1 MSLVRFF
8 SKPLW
13 LSKDAATRRHAV
25 ATEQASEL
33 LPQLARFA
41 REDVDAGVRLAAL
54 KRLADPGLAQAMAQD
69 DRDEGVRNAARNL
82 FAELLTGTHAAAPP
96 LADRIRL
103 LRAQDDARLIEQ
115 IASQAP
121 EAELRLAALA
131 RVERPA
137 LILERVTADADP
149 AVRRA
154 ALDRIDDENQLARI
168 SERARKADK
177 LISRLA
183 SERLTTLRIQRG
195 DVAEITVQAR
205 NLCEQLERLLREG
218 QGDEQAATI
227 AAAWQALGNNV
238 PPALTSRYLS
248 ARELFELS
256 RDPQRIALMRRR
268 SEDRLRLGTEL
279 RAIEEG
285 LRQATAAMH
294 GDLQERF
301 NALAEL
307 HARYANDEDEF
318 GADVSVRFARVGAQL
333 ATLASMPVETAA
345 PALVEVDSRR
355 EQAAAERVARSAAAR
370 TEREKKEKELARQMQ
385 EAISA
390 SATAMAAGRISEAHV
405 QHEQLTKL
413 RRELGQVPA
422 SLRQALAEVES
433 DYTRLADAQRWSD
446 DTRRQQLCEELEV
459 LPETGLHPDALATR
473 VREIQAEWTTLDRL
487 EAHAARRNDGLTR
500 RFRALCQ
507 KAIAPAKPYFEKRD
521 ELRKQGSEET
531 SQLIAEARQAVA
543 AEDPDWRALAAMRK
557 RSVEGLRTLDRV
569 NPRER
574 KNLAA
579 ELKQV
584 LGIIDERIKTQH
596 AQVESAKAALI
607 ARAAALA
614 EQADTRTAMNQARDL
629 QKLWQA
635 TGNGKRARDQAQWVV
650 FRAAIDAVFARADS
664 ERAERSAEERQAL
677 EASANLC
684 AELEA
689 MATADCPPERTEVQ
703 RIESA
708 WRALGCS
715 DPALRQRYQRAQD
728 ALGSLKSKLDKDKRR
743 ARFDVW
749 IAHHDLLRRLESKQ
763 IDAEAFAT
771 LRAALPAID
780 IGADAFQAR
789 IEARDLDTVMDAA
802 QSDALLDC
810 VIEAEQLAGIESAEA
825 DRQRR
830 MDLQVEKLS
839 ARMRGDQAPSP
850 VVALETLLE
859 QWIELGPADAADSG
873 LESRFNRAIPAIL
886 DTLGY

>member
-1 MSLVRFF
+1 MSLARFF
-8 SKPLW
+8 SKPRW
-13 LSKDAATRRHAV
+13 QSKDTATRRHAV

-33 LPQLARFA
+33 VAQLARFA
-41 REDVDAGVRLAAL
+41 REDADAGVRLAAL

-69 DRDEGVRNAARNL
+69 DGDEGVRNAARNL
-82 FAELLTGTHAAAPP
+82 FAELLTGTHAAAPS

-115 IASQAP
+115 IATQAP
-121 EAELRLAALA
+121 EAALRLAALA

-137 LILERVTADADP
+137 LILERVTADADA
-149 AVRRA
+149 AVRLA
-154 ALDRIDDENQLARI
+154 ALERIDDESQLARI
-168 SERARKADK
+168 SERARKGDK
-177 LISRLA
+177 VISRLA
-183 SERLTTLRIQRG
+183 GERLAALRIGRG

-218 QGDEQAATI
+218 DGDEQAATI
-227 AAAWQALGNNV
+227 AAAWQALGKNL
-238 PPALTSRYLS
+238 PPALLARYQS

-256 RDPQRIALMRRR
+256 RDPERIALMRQR
-268 SEDRLRLGTEL
+268 SEDRLHLSNEL
-279 RAIEEG
+279 RAIEAG
-285 LRQATAAMH
+285 LRQAASAARE
-294 GDLQERF
+294 DLQQRF
-301 NALAEL
+301 TDLAEL

-318 GADVSVRFARVGAQL
+318 GADVSVRFTRVGAQL
-333 ATLASMPVETAA
+333 ATLAAMPVTA
-345 PALVEVDSRR
+345 PAVAQAETDTRH
-355 EQAAAERVARSAAAR
+355 EQAAAERAARSAAAR
-370 TEREKKEKELARQMQ
+370 AEREQKDKELARQMQ

-390 SATAMAAGRISEAHV
+390 TATAMAAGKSAEAHV
-405 QHEQLTKL
+405 QHEQLAKL
-413 RRELGQVPA
+413 RRQLGQVPA
-422 SLRQALAEVES
+422 ALREALADVES
-433 DYTRLADAQRWSD
+433 NYIRLADAQRWSD
-446 DTRRQQLCEELEV
+446 DKRRQQLCEELEV

-473 VREIQAEWTTLDRL
+473 LREIQAEWTTLDRL
-487 EAHAARRNDGLTR
+487 EAHAARRNDGLAR

-531 SQLIAEARQAVA
+531 SQLIAEVRQAVA

-557 RSVEGLRTLDRV
+557 RGVEGLRTLDRV

-635 TGNGKRARDQAQWVV
+635 AGNGKRARDQAQWIV

-664 ERAERSAEERQAL
+664 ERAERTAQDRQAV
-677 EASANLC
+677 EAATSLC

-689 MATADCPPERTEVQ
+689 MASANGAVERSEVQ

-708 WRALGCS
+708 WRALAPG
-715 DPALRQRYQRAQD
+715 DAALRQRFQRAMD
-728 ALGSLKSKLDKDKRR
+728 SLETLKARLDKDKRR

-749 IAHHDLLRRLESKQ
+749 IAHYDLLRQYEKRK
-763 IDAEAFAT
+763 IDGEALTAA
-771 LRAALPAID
+771 RAQLAPLV

-789 IEARDLDTVMDAA
+789 IEALADASAIAAADADELRDCML
-802 QSDALLDC
+802 
-810 VIEAEQLAGIESAEA
+810 EAEQLAGLESAEE

-830 MDLQVEKLS
+830 MDLQVEKLA
-839 ARMRGDQAPSP
+839 ARMRGVQAPA
-850 VVALETLLE
+850 VAAALEELMTR
-859 QWIELGPADAADSG
+859 WIELGLPGDGDVEREARFKRAA
-873 LESRFNRAIPAIL
+873 AAIL
-886 DTLGY
+886 DTLG

>member
-1 MSLVRFF
+1 MSLARFF
-8 SKPLW
+8 SKPRW
-13 LSKDAATRRHAV
+13 QSKDTATRRHAV

-33 LPQLARFA
+33 VAQLARFA
-41 REDVDAGVRLAAL
+41 REDADAGVRLAAL

-69 DRDEGVRNAARNL
+69 DGDEGVRNAARNL
-82 FAELLTGTHAAAPP
+82 FAELLTGTHAAAPS

-115 IASQAP
+115 IATQAP
-121 EAELRLAALA
+121 EAALRLAALA

-137 LILERVTADADP
+137 LILERVTADADA
-149 AVRRA
+149 AVRLA
-154 ALDRIDDENQLARI
+154 ALERIDDESQLARI
-168 SERARKADK
+168 SERARKGDK
-177 LISRLA
+177 VISRLA
-183 SERLTTLRIQRG
+183 GERLAALRIGRG

-227 AAAWQALGNNV
+227 AAAWQALGKSV
-238 PPALTSRYLS
+238 PPALLARYQS

-256 RDPQRIALMRRR
+256 RDPERIALMRQR
-268 SEDRLRLGTEL
+268 SEDRLHLSNEL
-279 RAIEEG
+279 RAIEAG
-285 LRQATAAMH
+285 LRQPASAARE
-294 GDLQERF
+294 DLQQRF
-301 NALAEL
+301 TDLAEL

-318 GADVSVRFARVGAQL
+318 GADVSVRFTRVGAQL
-333 ATLASMPVETAA
+333 ATLAAMPVTA
-345 PALVEVDSRR
+345 PAVAQAETDTRH
-355 EQAAAERVARSAAAR
+355 EQAAAERAARSAAAR
-370 TEREKKEKELARQMQ
+370 AEREQKDKELARQMQ

-390 SATAMAAGRISEAHV
+390 TATAMAAGKSAEAHV
-405 QHEQLTKL
+405 QHEQLAKL
-413 RRELGQVPA
+413 RRQLGQVPA
-422 SLRQALAEVES
+422 ALREALADVES
-433 DYTRLADAQRWSD
+433 NYIRLADAQRWSD
-446 DTRRQQLCEELEV
+446 DKRRQQLCEELEV

-473 VREIQAEWTTLDRL
+473 LREIQAEWTTLDRL
-487 EAHAARRNDGLTR
+487 EAHAARRNDGLAR

-531 SQLIAEARQAVA
+531 SQLIAEVRQAVA

-557 RSVEGLRTLDRV
+557 RGVEGLRTLDRV

-635 TGNGKRARDQAQWVV
+635 AGNGKRARDQAQWIV

-664 ERAERSAEERQAL
+664 ERAERTAQDRQAV
-677 EASANLC
+677 EAATSLC

-689 MATADCPPERTEVQ
+689 MASANGAVERSEVQ

-708 WRALGCS
+708 WRALAPG
-715 DPALRQRYQRAQD
+715 DAALRQRFQRAMD
-728 ALGSLKSKLDKDKRR
+728 SLETLKARLDKDKRR

-749 IAHHDLLRRLESKQ
+749 IAHYDLLRQYEKRK
-763 IDAEAFAT
+763 IDGEALTAA
-771 LRAALPAID
+771 RAQLAPLV

-789 IEARDLDTVMDAA
+789 IEALADASAIAAADADELRDCML
-802 QSDALLDC
+802 
-810 VIEAEQLAGIESAEA
+810 EAEQLAGLESAEE

-830 MDLQVEKLS
+830 MDLQVEKLA
-839 ARMRGDQAPSP
+839 ARMRGVQAPA
-850 VVALETLLE
+850 VAAALEELMTR
-859 QWIELGPADAADSG
+859 WIELGLPGDGDVEREARFKRAA
-873 LESRFNRAIPAIL
+873 AAIL
-886 DTLGY
+886 DTLG

>member
-1 MSLVRFF
+1 MSLARFF
-8 SKPLW
+8 SKPRW
-13 LSKDAATRRHAV
+13 QSKDTATRRHAV

-33 LPQLARFA
+33 VAQLARFA
-41 REDVDAGVRLAAL
+41 REDADAGVRLAAL

-69 DRDEGVRNAARNL
+69 DGDEGVRNAARNL
-82 FAELLTGTHAAAPP
+82 FAELLTGTHAAAPS

-115 IASQAP
+115 IATQAP
-121 EAELRLAALA
+121 EAALRLAALA

-137 LILERVTADADP
+137 LILERVTADADA
-149 AVRRA
+149 AVRLA
-154 ALDRIDDENQLARI
+154 ALERIDDESQLARI
-168 SERARKADK
+168 SERARKGDK
-177 LISRLA
+177 VISRLA
-183 SERLTTLRIQRG
+183 GERLAALRIGRG

-218 QGDEQAATI
+218 DGDEQAATI
-227 AAAWQALGNNV
+227 AAAWQALGKNL
-238 PPALTSRYLS
+238 PPALLARYQS

-256 RDPQRIALMRRR
+256 RDPERIALMRQR
-268 SEDRLRLGTEL
+268 SEDRLHLSNEL
-279 RAIEEG
+279 RAIEAG
-285 LRQATAAMH
+285 LRQPASAARE
-294 GDLQERF
+294 DLQQRF
-301 NALAEL
+301 TDLAEL

-318 GADVSVRFARVGAQL
+318 GADVSVRFTRVGAQL
-333 ATLASMPVETAA
+333 ATLAAMPVTA
-345 PALVEVDSRR
+345 PAAAQAETDTRH
-355 EQAAAERVARSAAAR
+355 EQAAAERAARSSAAR
-370 TEREKKEKELARQMQ
+370 AEREQKDKELARQMQ

-390 SATAMAAGRISEAHV
+390 TATAMAAGKSAEAHV
-405 QHEQLTKL
+405 QHEQLAKL
-413 RRELGQVPA
+413 RRQLGQVPA
-422 SLRQALAEVES
+422 ALREALADVES
-433 DYTRLADAQRWSD
+433 NYIKLADAQRWSD
-446 DTRRQQLCEELEV
+446 DKRRQQLCEELEV

-473 VREIQAEWTTLDRL
+473 LREIQAEWTTLDRL
-487 EAHAARRNDGLTR
+487 EAHAARRNDGLAR

-557 RSVEGLRTLDRV
+557 RSVEGLRMLDRV

-584 LGIIDERIKTQH
+584 LGIIDERIKMQH
-596 AQVESAKAALI
+596 AQVESAKSALI

-635 TGNGKRARDQAQWVV
+635 AGNGKRSRDQAQWIV

-664 ERAERSAEERQAL
+664 ERAERSAQDRQAV
-677 EASANLC
+677 EAATSLC

-689 MATADCPPERTEVQ
+689 MARANGAVERSELQ

-708 WRALGCS
+708 WRALAPG
-715 DPALRQRYQRAQD
+715 DAALRQRFQRARD
-728 ALGSLKSKLDKDKRR
+728 ALEALKSKLDKDKRR
-743 ARFDVW
+743 AHFDVW
-749 IAHHDLLRRLESKQ
+749 IAHYDLLRQFETRQ
-763 IDAEAFAT
+763 IDGEA
-771 LRAALPAID
+771 LAAAHARLAPLV

-789 IEARDLDTVMDAA
+789 IEAMADGSAIATADADDLR
-802 QSDALLDC
+802 DC
-810 VIEAEQLAGIESAEA
+810 VLEAEQLAGLESAGE

-830 MDLQVEKLS
+830 MDLQVEKLA
-839 ARMRGDQAPSP
+839 ARMRGVQAPAAAA
-850 VVALETLLE
+850 ALEELMTR
-859 QWIELGPADAADSG
+859 WTELGLPGDGDGEREARFKRAA
-873 LESRFNRAIPAIL
+873 AAIL
-886 DTLGY
+886 DTLG

>member
-1 MSLVRFF
+1 MSLARFF
-8 SKPLW
+8 SKPRW
-13 LSKDAATRRHAV
+13 QSKDAATRRHAV

-33 LPQLARFA
+33 VAQLARFA
-41 REDVDAGVRLAAL
+41 REDADAGVRLAAL

-69 DRDEGVRNAARNL
+69 DGDEGVRNAARNL
-82 FAELLTGTHAAAPP
+82 FAELLTGTHAAAPS

-115 IASQAP
+115 IATQAP
-121 EAELRLAALA
+121 EAALRLAALA

-137 LILERVTADADP
+137 LILERVTADADA
-149 AVRRA
+149 AVRLA
-154 ALDRIDDENQLARI
+154 ALERIDDESQLARI
-168 SERARKADK
+168 SERARKGDK
-177 LISRLA
+177 VISRLA
-183 SERLTTLRIQRG
+183 GERLAALRIGRG

-227 AAAWQALGNNV
+227 AAAWQALGKSV
-238 PPALTSRYLS
+238 PPALLARYQS

-256 RDPQRIALMRRR
+256 RDPERIALMRQR
-268 SEDRLRLGTEL
+268 SEDRLHLSNEL
-279 RAIEEG
+279 RAIEAG
-285 LRQATAAMH
+285 LRQPASAARE
-294 GDLQERF
+294 DLQQRF
-301 NALAEL
+301 TDLAEL

-318 GADVSVRFARVGAQL
+318 GADVSVRFTRVGAQL
-333 ATLASMPVETAA
+333 ATLAAMPVTA
-345 PALVEVDSRR
+345 PAVAQAETDTRH
-355 EQAAAERVARSAAAR
+355 EQAAAERAARSAAAR
-370 TEREKKEKELARQMQ
+370 AEREQKDKELARQMQ

-390 SATAMAAGRISEAHV
+390 TATAMAAGKSAEAHV
-405 QHEQLTKL
+405 QHEQLAKL
-413 RRELGQVPA
+413 RRQLGQVPA
-422 SLRQALAEVES
+422 ALREALADVES
-433 DYTRLADAQRWSD
+433 NYIRLADAQRWSD
-446 DTRRQQLCEELEV
+446 DKRRQQLCEELEV

-473 VREIQAEWTTLDRL
+473 LREIQAEWTTLDRL
-487 EAHAARRNDGLTR
+487 EAHAARRNDGLAR

-531 SQLIAEARQAVA
+531 SQLIAEVRQAVA

-557 RSVEGLRTLDRV
+557 RGVEGLRTLDRV

-635 TGNGKRARDQAQWVV
+635 AGNGKRARDQAQWIV

-664 ERAERSAEERQAL
+664 ERAERTAQDRQAV
-677 EASANLC
+677 EAATSLC

-689 MATADCPPERTEVQ
+689 MASANGAVERSEVQ

-708 WRALGCS
+708 WRALAPG
-715 DPALRQRYQRAQD
+715 DAALRQRFQRAMD
-728 ALGSLKSKLDKDKRR
+728 SLETLKARLDKDKRR

-749 IAHHDLLRRLESKQ
+749 IAHYDLLRQYEKRK
-763 IDAEAFAT
+763 IDGEALTAA
-771 LRAALPAID
+771 RAQLAPLV

-789 IEARDLDTVMDAA
+789 IEALADASAIAAADADELRDCML
-802 QSDALLDC
+802 
-810 VIEAEQLAGIESAEA
+810 EAEQLAGLESAEE

-830 MDLQVEKLS
+830 MDLQVEKLA
-839 ARMRGDQAPSP
+839 ARMRGVQAPA
-850 VVALETLLE
+850 VAAALEELMTR
-859 QWIELGPADAADSG
+859 WIELGLPGDGDVEREARFKRAA
-873 LESRFNRAIPAIL
+873 AAIL
-886 DTLGY
+886 DTLG

>member
-1 MSLVRFF
+1 MSLARFF
-8 SKPLW
+8 SKPRW
-13 LSKDAATRRHAV
+13 QSKDAATRRHAV

-33 LPQLARFA
+33 VAQLARFA
-41 REDVDAGVRLAAL
+41 REDADAGVRLAAL

-69 DRDEGVRNAARNL
+69 DGDEGVRNAARNL
-82 FAELLTGTHAAAPP
+82 FAELLTGTHAAAPS

-115 IASQAP
+115 IATQAP
-121 EAELRLAALA
+121 EAALRLAALA

-137 LILERVTADADP
+137 LILERVTADADA
-149 AVRRA
+149 AVRLA
-154 ALDRIDDENQLARI
+154 ALERIDDESQLARI
-168 SERARKADK
+168 SERARKGDK
-177 LISRLA
+177 VISRLA
-183 SERLTTLRIQRG
+183 GERLAALRIGRG

-218 QGDEQAATI
+218 DGDEQAATI
-227 AAAWQALGNNV
+227 AAAWQALGKNL
-238 PPALTSRYLS
+238 PPALLARYQS

-256 RDPQRIALMRRR
+256 RDPERIALMRQR
-268 SEDRLRLGTEL
+268 SEDRLHLSNEL
-279 RAIEEG
+279 RAIEAG
-285 LRQATAAMH
+285 LRQPASAARE
-294 GDLQERF
+294 DLQQRF
-301 NALAEL
+301 TDLAEL

-318 GADVSVRFARVGAQL
+318 GADVSVRFTRVGAQL
-333 ATLASMPVETAA
+333 ATLAAMPVTA
-345 PALVEVDSRR
+345 PAVAQAETDTRH
-355 EQAAAERVARSAAAR
+355 EQAAAERAARSAAAR
-370 TEREKKEKELARQMQ
+370 AEREQKDKELARQMQ

-390 SATAMAAGRISEAHV
+390 TATAMAAGKSAEAHV
-405 QHEQLTKL
+405 QHEQLAKL
-413 RRELGQVPA
+413 RRQLGQVPA
-422 SLRQALAEVES
+422 ALREALADVES
-433 DYTRLADAQRWSD
+433 NYIRLADAQRWSD
-446 DTRRQQLCEELEV
+446 DKRRQQLCEELEV

-473 VREIQAEWTTLDRL
+473 LREIQAEWTTLDRL
-487 EAHAARRNDGLTR
+487 EAHAARRNDGLAR

-543 AEDPDWRALAAMRK
+543 TEDPDWRALAAMRK
-557 RSVEGLRTLDRV
+557 RGVEGLRTLDRV

-635 TGNGKRARDQAQWVV
+635 AGNGKRARDQAQWIV

-664 ERAERSAEERQAL
+664 ERAERTAQDRQAV
-677 EASANLC
+677 EAATSLC

-689 MATADCPPERTEVQ
+689 MASANGAVERSEVQ

-708 WRALGCS
+708 WRALAPG
-715 DPALRQRYQRAQD
+715 DAALRQRFQRAQD
-728 ALGSLKSKLDKDKRR
+728 SLETLKARLDKDKRR

-749 IAHHDLLRRLESKQ
+749 IAHYDLLRQFETRQ
-763 IDAEAFAT
+763 IDGEALTAA
-771 LRAALPAID
+771 RAQLAPLV
-780 IGADAFQAR
+780 IGADVFQAR
-789 IEARDLDTVMDAA
+789 IEALADASAMPAADADELRDCML
-802 QSDALLDC
+802 
-810 VIEAEQLAGIESAEA
+810 EAEQLAGLESAEE

-830 MDLQVEKLS
+830 MDLQVEKLA
-839 ARMRGDQAPSP
+839 ARMRGVQAPA
-850 VVALETLLE
+850 VAAALEELMTR
-859 QWIELGPADAADSG
+859 WIELGLPGDGDVEREARFKRAA
-873 LESRFNRAIPAIL
+873 AAIL
-886 DTLGY
+886 DTLG

>member
-1 MSLVRFF
+1 MSLARFF
-8 SKPLW
+8 SKPRW
-13 LSKDAATRRHAV
+13 QSKDTATRRHAV

-33 LPQLARFA
+33 VAQLARFA
-41 REDVDAGVRLAAL
+41 REDADAGVRLAAL

-69 DRDEGVRNAARNL
+69 DGDEGVRNAARNL
-82 FAELLTGTHAAAPP
+82 FAELLTGTHAAAPS

-115 IASQAP
+115 IATQAP
-121 EAELRLAALA
+121 EAALRLAALA

-137 LILERVTADADP
+137 LILERVTADADA
-149 AVRRA
+149 AVRLA
-154 ALDRIDDENQLARI
+154 ALERIDDESQLARI
-168 SERARKADK
+168 SERARKGDK
-177 LISRLA
+177 VISRLA
-183 SERLTTLRIQRG
+183 GERLAALRIGRG

-227 AAAWQALGNNV
+227 AAAWQALGKSV
-238 PPALTSRYLS
+238 PPALLARYQS

-256 RDPQRIALMRRR
+256 RDPERIALMRQR
-268 SEDRLRLGTEL
+268 SEDRLHLSNEL
-279 RAIEEG
+279 RAIEAG
-285 LRQATAAMH
+285 LRQAASAARE
-294 GDLQERF
+294 DLQQRF
-301 NALAEL
+301 TDLAEL

-318 GADVSVRFARVGAQL
+318 GADVSVRFTRVGAQL
-333 ATLASMPVETAA
+333 ATLAAMPVTA
-345 PALVEVDSRR
+345 PAVAQAETDTRH
-355 EQAAAERVARSAAAR
+355 EQAAAERAARSAAAR
-370 TEREKKEKELARQMQ
+370 AEREQKDKELARQMQ

-390 SATAMAAGRISEAHV
+390 TATAMAAGKSAEAHV
-405 QHEQLTKL
+405 QHEQLAKL
-413 RRELGQVPA
+413 RRQLGQVPA
-422 SLRQALAEVES
+422 ALREALADVES
-433 DYTRLADAQRWSD
+433 NYIRLADAQRWSD
-446 DTRRQQLCEELEV
+446 DKRRQQLCEELEV

-473 VREIQAEWTTLDRL
+473 LREIQAEWTTLDRL
-487 EAHAARRNDGLTR
+487 EAHAARRNDGLAR

-531 SQLIAEARQAVA
+531 SQLIAEVRQAVA

-557 RSVEGLRTLDRV
+557 RGVEGLRTLDRV

-635 TGNGKRARDQAQWVV
+635 AGNGKRARDQAQWIV

-664 ERAERSAEERQAL
+664 ERAERTAQDRQAV
-677 EASANLC
+677 EAATSLC

-689 MATADCPPERTEVQ
+689 MASANGAVERSEVQ

-708 WRALGCS
+708 WRALAPG
-715 DPALRQRYQRAQD
+715 DAALRQRFQRAMD
-728 ALGSLKSKLDKDKRR
+728 SLETLKARLDKDKRR

-749 IAHHDLLRRLESKQ
+749 IAHYDLLRQYEKRK
-763 IDAEAFAT
+763 IDGEALTAA
-771 LRAALPAID
+771 RAQLAPLV

-789 IEARDLDTVMDAA
+789 IEALADASAIAAADADELRDCML
-802 QSDALLDC
+802 
-810 VIEAEQLAGIESAEA
+810 EAEQLAGLESAEE

-830 MDLQVEKLS
+830 MDLQVEKLA
-839 ARMRGDQAPSP
+839 ARMRGVQAPA
-850 VVALETLLE
+850 VAAALEELMTR
-859 QWIELGPADAADSG
+859 WIELGLPGDGDVEREARFKRAA
-873 LESRFNRAIPAIL
+873 AAIL
-886 DTLGY
+886 DTLG

>member
-1 MSLVRFF
+1 MSLARFF
-8 SKPLW
+8 SKPRW
-13 LSKDAATRRHAV
+13 QSKDAATRRHAV

-33 LPQLARFA
+33 VAQLARFA
-41 REDVDAGVRLAAL
+41 REDADAGVRLAAL

-69 DRDEGVRNAARNL
+69 DGDEGVRNAARNL
-82 FAELLTGTHAAAPP
+82 FAELLTGTHAAAPS

-115 IASQAP
+115 IATQAP
-121 EAELRLAALA
+121 EAALRLAALA

-137 LILERVTADADP
+137 LILERVTADADA
-149 AVRRA
+149 AVRLA
-154 ALDRIDDENQLARI
+154 ALERIDDESQLARI
-168 SERARKADK
+168 SERARKGDK
-177 LISRLA
+177 VISRLA
-183 SERLTTLRIQRG
+183 GERLAALRIGRG

-218 QGDEQAATI
+218 DGDEQAATI
-227 AAAWQALGNNV
+227 AAAWQALGKNL
-238 PPALTSRYLS
+238 PPALLARYQS

-256 RDPQRIALMRRR
+256 RDPERIALMRQR
-268 SEDRLRLGTEL
+268 SEDRLHLSNEL
-279 RAIEEG
+279 RAIEAG
-285 LRQATAAMH
+285 LRQPASAARE
-294 GDLQERF
+294 DLQQRF
-301 NALAEL
+301 TDLAEL

-318 GADVSVRFARVGAQL
+318 GADVSVRFTRVGAQL
-333 ATLASMPVETAA
+333 ATLAAMPVTA
-345 PALVEVDSRR
+345 PAAAQAETDTRH
-355 EQAAAERVARSAAAR
+355 EQAAAERAARSAAAR
-370 TEREKKEKELARQMQ
+370 AEREQKDKELARQMQ

-390 SATAMAAGRISEAHV
+390 TATAMAAGKSAEAHV
-405 QHEQLTKL
+405 QHEQLAKL
-413 RRELGQVPA
+413 RRQLGQVPA
-422 SLRQALAEVES
+422 ALREALADVES
-433 DYTRLADAQRWSD
+433 NYIRLADAQRWSD
-446 DTRRQQLCEELEV
+446 DKRRQQLCEELEV

-473 VREIQAEWTTLDRL
+473 LREIQAEWTTLDRL
-487 EAHAARRNDGLTR
+487 EAHAARRNDGLAR

-531 SQLIAEARQAVA
+531 SQLIAEVRQAVA

-557 RSVEGLRTLDRV
+557 RGVEGLRTLDRV

-635 TGNGKRARDQAQWVV
+635 AGNGKRARDQAQWIV

-664 ERAERSAEERQAL
+664 ERAERTAQDRQAV
-677 EASANLC
+677 EAATSLC

-689 MATADCPPERTEVQ
+689 MASANGAVERSEVQ

-708 WRALGCS
+708 WRALAPG
-715 DPALRQRYQRAQD
+715 DAALRQRFQRAMD
-728 ALGSLKSKLDKDKRR
+728 SLETLKARLDKDKRR

-749 IAHHDLLRRLESKQ
+749 IAHYDLLRQYEKRK
-763 IDAEAFAT
+763 IDGEALTAA
-771 LRAALPAID
+771 RAQLAPLV

-789 IEARDLDTVMDAA
+789 IEALADASAIAAADADELRDCML
-802 QSDALLDC
+802 
-810 VIEAEQLAGIESAEA
+810 EAEQLAGLESAEE

-830 MDLQVEKLS
+830 MDLQVEKLA
-839 ARMRGDQAPSP
+839 ARMRGVQAPA
-850 VVALETLLE
+850 VAAALEELMTR
-859 QWIELGPADAADSG
+859 WIELGLPGDGDVEREARFKRAA
-873 LESRFNRAIPAIL
+873 AAIL
-886 DTLGY
+886 DTLG

>member
-1 MSLVRFF
+1 MSLARFF
-8 SKPLW
+8 SKPRW
-13 LSKDAATRRHAV
+13 QSKDTATRRHAV
-25 ATEQASEL
+25 VNEQASEL
-33 LPQLARFA
+33 VAQLARIA
-41 REDVDAGVRLAAL
+41 REDADAGVRLAAL

-69 DRDEGVRNAARNL
+69 DGDEGVRNAARNL
-82 FAELLTGTHAAAPP
+82 FAELLTGTHAAAPS

-115 IASQAP
+115 IATQAP
-121 EAELRLAALA
+121 EAALRLAALA

-137 LILERVTADADP
+137 LILERVTADADA
-149 AVRRA
+149 AVRLA
-154 ALDRIDDENQLARI
+154 ALERIDDESQLARI
-168 SERARKADK
+168 SERARKGDK
-177 LISRLA
+177 VISRLA
-183 SERLTTLRIQRG
+183 GERLAALRIGRG

-218 QGDEQAATI
+218 DGDEQAATI
-227 AAAWQALGNNV
+227 AAAWQALGKNL
-238 PPALTSRYLS
+238 PPALLARYQS

-256 RDPQRIALMRRR
+256 RDPQRIALMRQR
-268 SEDRLRLGTEL
+268 SEDRLHLSNEL
-279 RAIEEG
+279 RAIEAG
-285 LRQATAAMH
+285 LRQAASAARE
-294 GDLQERF
+294 DLQQRF
-301 NALAEL
+301 TDLAEL

-318 GADVSVRFARVGAQL
+318 GADVSVRFTRVGAQL
-333 ATLASMPVETAA
+333 ATLAAMPVTA
-345 PALVEVDSRR
+345 PAVAQAETDTRH
-355 EQAAAERVARSAAAR
+355 EQAAAERAARSAAAR
-370 TEREKKEKELARQMQ
+370 AEREQKDKELARQMQ

-390 SATAMAAGRISEAHV
+390 TATAMAAGKSAEAHV
-405 QHEQLTKL
+405 QHEQLAKL
-413 RRELGQVPA
+413 RRQLGQVPA
-422 SLRQALAEVES
+422 ALREALADVES
-433 DYTRLADAQRWSD
+433 NYIRLADAQRWSD
-446 DTRRQQLCEELEV
+446 DKRRQQLCEELEV

-473 VREIQAEWTTLDRL
+473 LREIQAEWTTLDRL
-487 EAHAARRNDGLTR
+487 EAHAARRNDGLAR

-531 SQLIAEARQAVA
+531 SQLIAEVRQAVA

-557 RSVEGLRTLDRV
+557 RGVEGLRTLDRV

-635 TGNGKRARDQAQWVV
+635 AGNGKRARDQAQWIV

-664 ERAERSAEERQAL
+664 ERAERTAQDRQAV
-677 EASANLC
+677 EAATSLC

-689 MATADCPPERTEVQ
+689 MASANGAVERSEVQ

-708 WRALGCS
+708 WRALAPG
-715 DPALRQRYQRAQD
+715 DAALRQRFQRAMD
-728 ALGSLKSKLDKDKRR
+728 SLETLKARLDKDKRR

-749 IAHHDLLRRLESKQ
+749 IAHYDLLRQFETRQ
-763 IDAEAFAT
+763 IDGEALTAA
-771 LRAALPAID
+771 RAQLAPLV

-789 IEARDLDTVMDAA
+789 IEALADASAIAAADADELRDCML
-802 QSDALLDC
+802 
-810 VIEAEQLAGIESAEA
+810 EAEQLAGLESAEE

-830 MDLQVEKLS
+830 MDLQVEKLA
-839 ARMRGDQAPSP
+839 ARMRGVQAPA
-850 VVALETLLE
+850 VAAALEELMTR
-859 QWIELGPADAADSG
+859 WIELGLPGDDDVEREARFKRAA
-873 LESRFNRAIPAIL
+873 AAIL
-886 DTLGY
+886 DTLG

>member
-1 MSLVRFF
+1 MSLARFF
-8 SKPLW
+8 SKPRW
-13 LSKDAATRRHAV
+13 QSKDAATRRHAV

-33 LPQLARFA
+33 VAQLARFA
-41 REDVDAGVRLAAL
+41 REDADAGVRLAAL

-69 DRDEGVRNAARNL
+69 DGDEGVRNAARNL
-82 FAELLTGTHAAAPP
+82 FAELLTGTHAAAPS

-115 IASQAP
+115 IATQAP
-121 EAELRLAALA
+121 EAALRLAALA

-137 LILERVTADADP
+137 LILERVTADADA
-149 AVRRA
+149 AVRLA
-154 ALDRIDDENQLARI
+154 ALERIDDESQLARI
-168 SERARKADK
+168 SERARKGDK
-177 LISRLA
+177 VISRLA
-183 SERLTTLRIQRG
+183 GERLAALRIGRG

-227 AAAWQALGNNV
+227 AAAWQALGKSV
-238 PPALTSRYLS
+238 PPALLARYQS

-256 RDPQRIALMRRR
+256 RDPERIALMRQR
-268 SEDRLRLGTEL
+268 SEDRLHLSNEL
-279 RAIEEG
+279 RAIEAG
-285 LRQATAAMH
+285 LRQAASAARE
-294 GDLQERF
+294 DLQQRF
-301 NALAEL
+301 TDLAEL

-318 GADVSVRFARVGAQL
+318 GADVSVRFTRVGAQL
-333 ATLASMPVETAA
+333 ATLAAMPVTA
-345 PALVEVDSRR
+345 PAVAQAETDTRH
-355 EQAAAERVARSAAAR
+355 EQAAAERAARSAAAR
-370 TEREKKEKELARQMQ
+370 AEREQKDKELARQMQ

-390 SATAMAAGRISEAHV
+390 TATAMAAGKSAEAHV
-405 QHEQLTKL
+405 QHEQLAKL
-413 RRELGQVPA
+413 RRQLGQVPA
-422 SLRQALAEVES
+422 ALREALADVES
-433 DYTRLADAQRWSD
+433 NYIRLADAQRWSD
-446 DTRRQQLCEELEV
+446 DKRRQQLCEELEV

-473 VREIQAEWTTLDRL
+473 LREIQAEWTTLDRL
-487 EAHAARRNDGLTR
+487 EAHAARRNDGLAR

-531 SQLIAEARQAVA
+531 SQLIAEVRQAVA

-557 RSVEGLRTLDRV
+557 RGVEGLRTLDRV

-635 TGNGKRARDQAQWVV
+635 AGNGKRARDQAQWIV

-664 ERAERSAEERQAL
+664 ERAERTAQDRQAV
-677 EASANLC
+677 EAATSLC

-689 MATADCPPERTEVQ
+689 MASANGAVERSEVQ

-708 WRALGCS
+708 WRALAPG
-715 DPALRQRYQRAQD
+715 DAALRQRFQRAMD
-728 ALGSLKSKLDKDKRR
+728 SLETLKARLDKDKRR

-749 IAHHDLLRRLESKQ
+749 IAHYDLLRQYEKRK
-763 IDAEAFAT
+763 IDGEALTAA
-771 LRAALPAID
+771 RAQLAPLV

-789 IEARDLDTVMDAA
+789 IEALADASAIAAADADELRDCML
-802 QSDALLDC
+802 
-810 VIEAEQLAGIESAEA
+810 EAEQLAGLESAEE

-830 MDLQVEKLS
+830 MDLQVEKLA
-839 ARMRGDQAPSP
+839 ARMRGVQAPA
-850 VVALETLLE
+850 VAAALEELMTR
-859 QWIELGPADAADSG
+859 WIELGLPGDDDVEREARFKRAA
-873 LESRFNRAIPAIL
+873 AAIL
-886 DTLGY
+886 DTLG

>member
-1 MSLVRFF
+1 MSLARFF
-8 SKPLW
+8 SKPRW
-13 LSKDAATRRHAV
+13 QSKDAATRRHAV

-33 LPQLARFA
+33 VAQLARFA
-41 REDVDAGVRLAAL
+41 REDADAGVRLAAL

-69 DRDEGVRNAARNL
+69 DGDEGVRNAARNL
-82 FAELLTGTHAAAPP
+82 FAELLTGTHAAAPS

-115 IASQAP
+115 IATQAP
-121 EAELRLAALA
+121 EAALRLAALA

-137 LILERVTADADP
+137 LILERVTADADA
-149 AVRRA
+149 AVRLA
-154 ALDRIDDENQLARI
+154 ALERIDDESQLARI
-168 SERARKADK
+168 SERARKGDK
-177 LISRLA
+177 VISRLA
-183 SERLTTLRIQRG
+183 GERLAALRIGRG

-218 QGDEQAATI
+218 DGDEQAATI
-227 AAAWQALGNNV
+227 AAAWQALGKNL
-238 PPALTSRYLS
+238 PPALLARYQS

-256 RDPQRIALMRRR
+256 RDPERIALMRQR
-268 SEDRLRLGTEL
+268 SEDRLHLSNEL
-279 RAIEEG
+279 RAIEAG
-285 LRQATAAMH
+285 LRQPASAARE
-294 GDLQERF
+294 DLQQRF
-301 NALAEL
+301 TDLAEL

-318 GADVSVRFARVGAQL
+318 GADVSVRFTRVGAQL
-333 ATLASMPVETAA
+333 ATLAAMPVTA
-345 PALVEVDSRR
+345 PAVAQAETDTRH
-355 EQAAAERVARSAAAR
+355 EQAAAERAARSAAAR
-370 TEREKKEKELARQMQ
+370 AEREQKDKELARQMQ

-390 SATAMAAGRISEAHV
+390 TATAMAAGKSAEAHV
-405 QHEQLTKL
+405 QHEQLAKL
-413 RRELGQVPA
+413 RRQLGQVPA
-422 SLRQALAEVES
+422 ALREALADVES
-433 DYTRLADAQRWSD
+433 NYIRLADAQRWSD
-446 DTRRQQLCEELEV
+446 DKRRQQLCEELEV

-473 VREIQAEWTTLDRL
+473 LREIQAEWTTLDRL
-487 EAHAARRNDGLTR
+487 EAHAARRNDGLAR

-531 SQLIAEARQAVA
+531 SQLIAEVRQAVA

-557 RSVEGLRTLDRV
+557 RGVEGLRTLDRV

-635 TGNGKRARDQAQWVV
+635 AGNGKRARDQAQWIV

-664 ERAERSAEERQAL
+664 ERAERTAQDRQAV
-677 EASANLC
+677 EAATSLC

-689 MATADCPPERTEVQ
+689 MASANGAVERSEVQ

-708 WRALGCS
+708 WRALAPG
-715 DPALRQRYQRAQD
+715 DAALRQRFQRAMD
-728 ALGSLKSKLDKDKRR
+728 SLETLKARLDKDKRR

-749 IAHHDLLRRLESKQ
+749 IAHYDLLRQYEKRK
-763 IDAEAFAT
+763 IDGEALTAA
-771 LRAALPAID
+771 RAQLAPLV

-789 IEARDLDTVMDAA
+789 IEALADASAIAAADADELRDCML
-802 QSDALLDC
+802 
-810 VIEAEQLAGIESAEA
+810 EAEQLAGLESAEE

-830 MDLQVEKLS
+830 MDLQVEKLA
-839 ARMRGDQAPSP
+839 ARMRGVQAPA
-850 VVALETLLE
+850 VAAALEELMTR
-859 QWIELGPADAADSG
+859 WIELGLPGDGDVEREARFKRAA
-873 LESRFNRAIPAIL
+873 AAIL
-886 DTLGY
+886 DTLG

>member
-1 MSLVRFF
+1 MSLARFF
-8 SKPLW
+8 SKPRW
-13 LSKDAATRRHAV
+13 QSKDTATRRHAV
-25 ATEQASEL
+25 VNEQASEL
-33 LPQLARFA
+33 VAQLARIA
-41 REDVDAGVRLAAL
+41 REDADAGVRLAAL

-69 DRDEGVRNAARNL
+69 DGDEGVRNAARNL
-82 FAELLTGTHAAAPP
+82 FAELLTGTHAAAPS

-115 IASQAP
+115 IATQAP
-121 EAELRLAALA
+121 EAALRLAALA

-137 LILERVTADADP
+137 LILERVTADADA
-149 AVRRA
+149 AVRLA
-154 ALDRIDDENQLARI
+154 ALERIDDESQLARI
-168 SERARKADK
+168 SERARKGDK
-177 LISRLA
+177 VISRLA
-183 SERLTTLRIQRG
+183 GERLAALRIGRG

-227 AAAWQALGNNV
+227 AAAWQALGKNL
-238 PPALTSRYLS
+238 PPALLARYQS

-256 RDPQRIALMRRR
+256 RDPERIALMRQR
-268 SEDRLRLGTEL
+268 SEDRLHLSNEL
-279 RAIEEG
+279 RAIEAG
-285 LRQATAAMH
+285 LRQAASAARE
-294 GDLQERF
+294 DLQQRF
-301 NALAEL
+301 TDLAEL

-318 GADVSVRFARVGAQL
+318 GADVSVRFTRVGAQL
-333 ATLASMPVETAA
+333 ATLAAMPVTA
-345 PALVEVDSRR
+345 PAVAQAETDTRH
-355 EQAAAERVARSAAAR
+355 EQAAAERAARSAAAR
-370 TEREKKEKELARQMQ
+370 AEREQKDKELARQMQ

-390 SATAMAAGRISEAHV
+390 TATAMAAGKSAEAHV
-405 QHEQLTKL
+405 QHEQLAKL
-413 RRELGQVPA
+413 RRQLGQVPA
-422 SLRQALAEVES
+422 ALREALADVES
-433 DYTRLADAQRWSD
+433 NYIRLADAQRWSD
-446 DTRRQQLCEELEV
+446 DKRRQQLCEELEV

-473 VREIQAEWTTLDRL
+473 LREIQAEWTTLDRL
-487 EAHAARRNDGLTR
+487 EAHAARRNDGLAR

-531 SQLIAEARQAVA
+531 SQLIAEVRQAVA

-557 RSVEGLRTLDRV
+557 RGVEGLRTLDRV

-635 TGNGKRARDQAQWVV
+635 AGNGKRARDQAQWIV

-664 ERAERSAEERQAL
+664 ERAERTAQDRQAV
-677 EASANLC
+677 EAATSLC

-689 MATADCPPERTEVQ
+689 MASANGAVERSEVQ

-708 WRALGCS
+708 WRALAPG
-715 DPALRQRYQRAQD
+715 DAALRQRFQRAMD
-728 ALGSLKSKLDKDKRR
+728 SLETLKARLDKDKRR

-749 IAHHDLLRRLESKQ
+749 IAHYDLLRQYEKRK
-763 IDAEAFAT
+763 IDGEALTAA
-771 LRAALPAID
+771 RAQLAPLV

-789 IEARDLDTVMDAA
+789 IEALADASAIAAADADELRDCML
-802 QSDALLDC
+802 
-810 VIEAEQLAGIESAEA
+810 EAEQLAGLESAEE

-830 MDLQVEKLS
+830 MDLQVEKLA
-839 ARMRGDQAPSP
+839 ARMRGVQAPA
-850 VVALETLLE
+850 VAAALEELMTR
-859 QWIELGPADAADSG
+859 WIELGLPGDGDVEREARFKRAA
-873 LESRFNRAIPAIL
+873 AAIL
-886 DTLGY
+886 DTLG